1 MLARGGNY
9 GVEKALN
16 EKFPVIDRCHDQNIQ
31 HGMVSTKYFG
41 PQNSGEN
48 QLSVIF
54 DENAFSEVIF

>member
-16 EKFPVIDRCHDQNIQ
+16 EKFPVINRCHDQNIQ
-31 HGMVSTKYFG
+31 QGMVSTKYFG

-48 QLSVIF
+48 QMSVIV
-54 DENAFSEVIF
+54 DR